1 LLAQAHKLSVI
12 ASISVIRLI
21 AVPLVLL
28 LDGGDLRLVLCGCV
42 LLRLLIR
49 GAIGEASDVF
59 GGELPVPRIPVMPCI
74 GKCKVHHDNNTGE
87 RKADQLPE
95 AAVCEPC

>member
-28 LDGGDLRLVLCGCV
+28 LDGGELRPILCGCG

-49 GAIGEASDVF
+49 GAVGEASGVF
-59 GGELPVPRIPVMPCI
+59 RVELPVPRIPVMPCI
-74 GKCKVHHDNNTGE
+74 GECKVLHDNNTGE
-87 RKADQLPE
+87 READQLPE
-95 AAVCEPC
+95 AAVG